1 MVTLGAGSMGD
12 SHPKMFDALV
22 VPRFGFLLSAGW
34 FWSIARWGAGFIGA
48 FVVNNQTGSARLV
61 QLTGVAM
68 WAPLLLG
75 GLVGGVLSDRY
86 DRRLTVIVQF
96 VVLIPLAI
104 GLGLAGMTDRLEL
117 WMVYPFLVIV
127 GVGWVVDMTSR
138 RAIIYDMVGARH
150 IDNAMA
156 LESVASA
163 SGLAIGALVG
173 GTVIEALGV
182 GQAFVAV
189 AVLLGL
195 ALVCTLAVPKV
206 EKRSVSGGSG
216 LEAFVAG
223 VKMLRSERA
232 LVSVLGVTV
241 FVDFFFF
248 ALLPL
253 VQVIGTD
260 LDAGPTLLGLL
271 AAMIGFGM
279 MGGSLVLARFQPRR
293 RGVFYV
299 CGSFIALLFAIPFA
313 AASSYWLAAGS
324 MFIASF
330 GLGFFGS
337 TQGLIVMT
345 AVDEAR
351 RGRALGLL
359 STAIGV
365 LPIGMIALGELA
377 EVIGA
382 SPAVVASSVTGA
394 LGLAVWLRYWP
405 ESWRVNAD
413 EAS

>member
-1 MVTLGAGSMGD
+1 MGD
-12 SHPKMFDALV
+12 SHPKMFDALT
-22 VPRFGFLLSAGW
+22 VPRYGFLLAAGW

-48 FVVNNQTGSARLV
+48 FVVHNETGSARLV
-61 QLTGVAM
+61 QLTGVSM

-75 GLVGGVLSDRY
+75 GLVGGVVSDRF

-96 VVLIPLAI
+96 VIVIPLAV

-138 RAIIYDMVGARH
+138 RAIVYDMVGATH

-156 LESVASA
+156 LESVVSA

-173 GTVIEALGV
+173 GTVIEAMGV

-189 AVLLGL
+189 AGLLGL
-195 ALVCTLAVPKV
+195 ALLCTLAVPEV
-206 EKRSVSGGSG
+206 DKRSVGGGSG
-216 LEAFVAG
+216 LDAFIAG

-248 ALLPL
+248 SLIPL

-313 AASSYWLAAGS
+313 TASVYWLAAGS
-324 MFIASF
+324 MFIAAF

-337 TQGLIVMT
+337 TQGTIVMT

-382 SPAVVASSVTGA
+382 SPAVVASGMTGA
-394 LGLAVWLRYWP
+394 LGLAIWLRYWP
-405 ESWRVNAD
+405 ESWRVTAD
-413 EAS
+413 GGQQG

>member
-1 MVTLGAGSMGD
+1 MGD
-12 SHPKMFDALV
+12 SQPKMFDALT
-22 VPRFGFLLSAGW
+22 VPRYGFLLAAGW
-34 FWSIARWGAGFIGA
+34 FWSIARWVAGFIGA
-48 FVVNNQTGSARLV
+48 FVVNNETGSARLV
-61 QLTGVAM
+61 QLTGVSM

-75 GLVGGVLSDRY
+75 GLVGGVISDRF

-96 VVLIPLAI
+96 VMVAPLAV

-117 WMVYPFLVIV
+117 WMVYPFLVVV
-127 GVGWVVDMTSR
+127 GIGWVVDMTSR
-138 RAIIYDMVGARH
+138 RAIVYDMVGATR

-156 LESVASA
+156 LESVVSA

-189 AVLLGL
+189 AGLLGL
-195 ALVCTLAVPKV
+195 ALLCILAVPEV
-206 EKRSVSGGSG
+206 EKHSVSGGSG

-241 FVDFFFF
+241 LVNFFFF
-248 ALLPL
+248 SLIPL

-260 LDAGPTLLGLL
+260 LDAGPALLGLL

-279 MGGSLVLARFQPRR
+279 MGGSLVLARFQPSR

-299 CGSFIALLFAIPFA
+299 CGSFIALFFAIPFA
-313 AASSYWLAAGS
+313 TASVYWLAAGS
-324 MFIASF
+324 IFIAAF

-345 AVDEAR
+345 AVDKAR

-382 SPAVVASSVTGA
+382 SPAVVASATTGA
-394 LGLAVWLRYWP
+394 LGLAIWLRYWP
-405 ESWRVNAD
+405 ESWRVAAD
-413 EAS
+413 GGEQVSRR